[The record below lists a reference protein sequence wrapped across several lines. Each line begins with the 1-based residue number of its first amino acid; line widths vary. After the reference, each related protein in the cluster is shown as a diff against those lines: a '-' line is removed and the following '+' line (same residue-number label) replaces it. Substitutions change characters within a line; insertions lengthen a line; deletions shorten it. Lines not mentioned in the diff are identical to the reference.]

1 LKEKIEEKIK
11 IIKKLEI
18 EKNDFYN
25 KYHEYKD
32 KIKKIESNLKSIIK
46 FNNDKLIIIENINF
60 ELLSNKN
67 EENKVK

>member
-1 LKEKIEEKIK
+1 MKEKIEEKIK